1 MSLWTVLLESH
12 SSWRSGPN
20 SLLILQTDQ
29 MALVGWGGVGWAR
42 LMAKWISSKL
52 GKKNRE
58 PNGHQYS
65 LPSFTQW
72 GGPVMQLNG
81 IATYWIKIGRLL
93 FKGPLGGNYLIKDLP
108 IFMNESPERI
118 TFSKLIQFSNYFYIL
133 QYILNYKQ
141 KLHYRIEYTNIE
153 RI

>member
-1 MSLWTVLLESH
+1 M
-12 SSWRSGPN
+12 
-20 SLLILQTDQ
+20 
-29 MALVGWGGVGWAR
+29 
-42 LMAKWISSKL
+42 
-52 GKKNRE
+52 
-58 PNGHQYS
+58 
-65 LPSFTQW
+65 
-72 GGPVMQLNG
+72 
-81 IATYWIKIGRLL
+81 GRLL
-93 FKGPLGGNYLIKDLP
+93 FKGPPGGNYLIKDLP